1 MPAVA
6 LRVVVLISGHGS
18 NLQVFIDGQN
28 TGRLP
33 IDIRAVISSR
43 VDAYGLIRA
52 EQAGIEH
59 EALLHQDFVSRECY
73 DLALLKRVD
82 RYRADLVVMA
92 GFMRILTPVFLSPYE
107 GRLINIHPSLL
118 PALRGLNTHE
128 RALQAGMSEHGCSV
142 HYVIPALDAGPVI
155 IQARVPVKPDDCAES
170 LQRRV
175 QRQEYRIY
183 PLAVRW
189 IAEGR
194 VEMRDGAVWRQGRR
208 QEQPLIVTADD
219 DLDCLSAT

>member
-1 MPAVA
+1 MPAAA

-28 TGRLP
+28 AGRLP

-43 VDAYGLIRA
+43 ADAYGLVRA
-52 EQAGIEH
+52 EQAGIAH
-59 EALLHQDFVSRECY
+59 ETLSQHDFANRECY
-73 DLALLKRVD
+73 DLALLGRVN
-82 RYRADLVVMA
+82 RYQADLVIMA
-92 GFMRILTPVFLSPYE
+92 GFMRILTPIFLSPYQ

-118 PALRGLNTHE
+118 PALRGLNTHQ
-128 RALQAGMSEHGCSV
+128 RALRAGLREHGCSV

-155 IQARVPVKPDDCAES
+155 VQARVPIKPDDNVES

-175 QRQEYRIY
+175 QCQEYRIY

-194 VEMRDGAVWRQGRR
+194 IKMQDGAIWRQERLQG
-208 QEQPLIVTADD
+208 QPVVVTADD
-219 DLDCLSAT
+219 DLNRL

>member
-59 EALLHQDFVSRECY
+59 EALLHQDFASRERY

-128 RALQAGMSEHGCSV
+128 RALRAGMSEHGCSV

-155 IQARVPVKPDDCAES
+155 IQARVPVKPGDCAES

-208 QEQPLIVTADD
+208 REQPLVVAADD

>member
-43 VDAYGLIRA
+43 VDAYGLTRA

-155 IQARVPVKPDDCAES
+155 IQARVPVKPDDCAEL

>member
-6 LRVVVLISGHGS
+6 LRIVVLISGHGS
-18 NLQVFIDGQN
+18 NLQIFIDGQS

-33 IDIRAVISSR
+33 IDIRAVISNR
-43 VDAYGLIRA
+43 ADAYALVRA

-59 EALLHQDFVSRECY
+59 ETLSHKDFASREHY
-73 DLALLKRVD
+73 DLALLDRVN
-82 RYRADLVVMA
+82 RYRADLVIMA
-92 GFMRILTPVFLSPYE
+92 GFMRILTPVFLSAYE

-128 RALQAGMSEHGCSV
+128 RALRAGLSEHGCSV

-155 IQARVPVKPDDCAES
+155 IQARVPIMPDDCVES
-170 LQRRV
+170 LQQRV

-189 IAEGR
+189 IAEGQ
-194 VEMRDGAVWRQGRR
+194 VEMRDGVVWRQGKR
-208 QEQPLIVTADD
+208 QEQPLVVTADD
-219 DLDCLSAT
+219 DLDCL